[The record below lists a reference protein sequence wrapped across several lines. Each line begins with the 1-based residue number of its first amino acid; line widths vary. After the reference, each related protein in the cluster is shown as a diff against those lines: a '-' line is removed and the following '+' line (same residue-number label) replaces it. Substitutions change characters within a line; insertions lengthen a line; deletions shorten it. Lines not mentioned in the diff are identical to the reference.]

1 MSLEFSARL
10 AERGFDVSLSVAE
23 GETVAVLGPN
33 GAGKST
39 LLNVLAGLVRP
50 DAGRAVLGDTVLF
63 DVGPHSE
70 AERDDRGRSDEGRPD
85 AGRSDAGGQS
95 GAGGQNDAGGQS
107 DTGGQSDASG
117 QTNASWQSDTGGQ
130 SGTGGRSRA
139 AGQSDTGAQNR
150 AAGQSDTGGRSRT
163 GGRRWLPPHE
173 RGVSLLAQEALL
185 FPHLSVLDNVAFG
198 PRSRRFG
205 AGRLA
210 DAERP
215 GRAGRNGTRRPSK
228 AEADEVAARWLD
240 EVDAAELADRKPAQ
254 LSGGQAQRIAVA
266 RALASD
272 PRLLLLDEPMAAL
285 DIAVAP
291 ALRRMLR
298 RVLEGRTA
306 IIVTHDIL
314 DAFTLADRVVVMDAG
329 RIVDIGPT
337 RAVLERPSNQF
348 TAGLAALNVLIGT
361 ADASQ
366 PDARFTGSG
375 LGDPDGT
382 PRTEWGSAVVE
393 GGQRIVAAVDA
404 PLVPGARAA
413 VAVRPALVS
422 VTTRAPHPASH
433 RATATATAATTETT
447 ATTTAATVDAT
458 ADEAKAAAAAAHG
471 APANV
476 VPGTVLDL
484 EPRGDVVRVRTERIA
499 ADLAPAQVAAL
510 DLAPGTPVWCSF
522 TPDAA
527 VAYPL

>member
-1 MSLEFSARL
+1 VTLEFSARV

-50 DAGRAVLGDTVLF
+50 DAGRAVLGETVLF
-63 DVGPHSE
+63 DVGPRERGARGDASRADAARGD
-70 AERDDRGRSDEGRPD
+70 AELADASRADAARDSDRGR
-85 AGRSDAGGQS
+85 
-95 GAGGQNDAGGQS
+95 GA
-107 DTGGQSDASG
+107 
-117 QTNASWQSDTGGQ
+117 
-130 SGTGGRSRA
+130 
-139 AGQSDTGAQNR
+139 
-150 AAGQSDTGGRSRT
+150 

-198 PRSRRFG
+198 PRSRRG
-205 AGRLA
+205 AGAGAPAGATRVGGVDGANRAGQA
-210 DAERP
+210 DGANRARGADSA
-215 GRAGRNGTRRPSK
+215 GRAGRIAKRRPSK
-228 AEADEVAARWLD
+228 GEADALAARWLD
-240 EVDAAELADRKPAQ
+240 EVDAADLADRKPAQ

-314 DAFTLADRVVVMDAG
+314 DAFTLADRVVVMDRG

-337 RAVLERPSNQF
+337 RTVLERPSNQF
-348 TAGLAALNVLIGT
+348 TAGLAALNVLIGV
-361 ADASQ
+361 ADASP
-366 PDARFTGSG
+366 PDAPRAAPST
-375 LGDPDGT
+375 GDPGGSRA
-382 PRTEWGSAVVE
+382 PEWGTVVVE
-393 GGQRIVAAVDA
+393 GGQRIVAAADA

-422 VTTRAPHPASH
+422 V
-433 RATATATAATTETT
+433 ATTPAPAPVVSPTVT
-447 ATTTAATVDAT
+447 ARASGPSAPTAPS
-458 ADEAKAAAAAAHG
+458 AAASG
-471 APANV
+471 APQNI

-499 ADLAPAQVAAL
+499 ADLAPGQVAAL
-510 DLAPGTPVWCSF
+510 DLAPGTPVWCTFSA
-522 TPDAA
+522 DAA
-527 VAYPL
+527 LAYPL